1 MIQVPMRRAR
11 LSAAVS
17 LALCVAQAVPA
28 ATIQVDNN
36 VNGCDLVDAIHSA
49 NTDSAVGSC
58 SAGSGADVILLPPNA
73 HYPTLTGAGAG
84 PPPITGDLTIRGHA
98 LGTSVIGCEGGGQ
111 PLFIG
116 DETSAPTVVLERF
129 GIQFCSFVGGAGADG
144 AGSSPGMGGALFVYD
159 GDVRLDRISIVSAQ
173 AGGGAASSVVSNSG
187 GAGGAGLH
195 GAGANAGATASNS
208 ATIGSGGGGGANAST
223 ASIIPGGAAGAP
235 NGGNGGTGTGF
246 VPMPGAGGFG
256 GGGGGGAS
264 LLGAQGGQHG
274 AMGGFGG
281 GGGGGGATNTSSGGS
296 AFAGNGGDGGFAGGG
311 GRGGSSGFGS
321 AGNGGAGGFG
331 AGGGAKG
338 YAELGTPA
346 TNGVSGFGATAATT
360 NSGGAGAAFGGGLFV
375 RSGVVAISNSLFSS
389 NSVSGNAAATRLG
402 GAIFVLD
409 EAAQVAHNA
418 IIGASRQ
425 GMPAILPIVSGC
437 SVSFSGNSAPSQAGT
452 DTNNH
457 DVYGT
462 SRSDLTTPCKDIFMD
477 GFE

>member
-195 GAGANAGATASNS
+195 GAGANAGATASNRRQS
-208 ATIGSGGGGGANAST
+208 DPAGGGGANAST

-246 VPMPGAGGFG
+246 VPMPGAGGFGG

-311 GRGGSSGFGS
+311 GRGGGSRFRQSGQRRGRRIR
-321 AGNGGAGGFG
+321 

-338 YAELGTPA
+338 YVETGSPA
-346 TNGVSGFGATAATT
+346 TNGKSGFGATVATT
-360 NSGGAGAAFGGGLFV
+360 ISGGAGAAL
-375 RSGVVAISNSLFSS
+375 VVASS
-389 NSVSGNAAATRLG
+389 CVRAWWRSATAGQFEQR
-402 GAIFVLD
+402 V
-409 EAAQVAHNA
+409 
-418 IIGASRQ
+418 RQ
-425 GMPAILPIVSGC
+425 CQRRP
-437 SVSFSGNSAPSQAGT
+437 SAGRRDFRA
-452 DTNNH
+452 
-457 DVYGT
+457 
-462 SRSDLTTPCKDIFMD
+462 R
-477 GFE
+477 